1 MASLREIFDRLNPL
15 QGELQPAHRS
25 FDAEAARARF
35 EPKSPSEAEY
45 EVYIADLWDS
55 ATGHSTVLF
64 TGTEAACE
72 LYLETDPR
80 RNCMR
85 FKARI
90 RPTGELISP
99 ELKAA

>member
-25 FDAEAARARF
+25 FDAEAARSRSK
-35 EPKSPSEAEY
+35 PKPSSEAEY

-85 FKARI
+85 FKARV
-90 RPTGELISP
+90 RPTGELISSEP
-99 ELKAA
+99 KVA